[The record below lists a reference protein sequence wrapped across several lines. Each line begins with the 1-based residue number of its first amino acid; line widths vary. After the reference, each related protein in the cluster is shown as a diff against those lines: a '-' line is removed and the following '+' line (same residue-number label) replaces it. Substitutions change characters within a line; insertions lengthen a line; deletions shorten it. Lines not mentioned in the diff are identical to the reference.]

1 MITTPQPLT
10 LAEYATFSDNTD
22 RRYELVNGHLTPMPT
37 ESDLNDRIASFL
49 YAYLLQRGIPWDHLS
64 MKVQIAVSGK
74 LASARQPDLTLLSED
89 AVMALKGAKHR
100 LITHEMPP
108 PALVVEVVSP
118 QQQDRDYRHKR
129 TEYAGRQIPEYW
141 IVDPIVQ
148 RVTLLTWVN
157 GLYEEHIYVGPQPI
171 QSPTLPNL
179 TLTAAQ
185 VLFLDPE
192 G

>member
-1 MITTPQPLT
+1 MITASQPLT

-22 RRYELVNGHLTPMPT
+22 SRYELVNGHLTPMPT

-49 YAYLLQRGIPWDHLS
+49 YAYLLQQGIPWDHLS

-89 AVMALKGAKHR
+89 AVIALKGAKHR

-108 PALVVEVVSP
+108 PVLVVEVVSP

-157 GLYEEHIYVGPQPI
+157 GLYEEQLYSGSQPI
-171 QSPTLPNL
+171 QSPTLPKL

-185 VLFLDPE
+185 VLLLDP
-192 G
+192 